1 MSSVT
6 QTDAS
11 RHWMVRLLS
20 PRGRSRRRGSAGLW
34 VIAGLLAL
42 IVLAVLLAPLIAPDN
57 PTATTQT
64 ILAPPSGSHLLGT
77 DQLGRDVFSRTLYG
91 GRSSLLAAVLAV
103 VMGTGV
109 GTVLGLIAG
118 YSDSIAEGL
127 IMRVMDVILGFPAL
141 LLALLVLA
149 VTGGGTF
156 PEAVAIAIS
165 FVPVFTRVVY
175 LSTLSLREE
184 GYVTAAKVGG
194 VGDATI
200 IRRHILPGVRSEVTV
215 IATSAFGWAIL
226 LGATLSFLGL
236 GAQPPTPDWGAD
248 LSAGQS
254 YLTTAW
260 WMSVAP
266 GVAITVTVLLV
277 NLLGDRLSSVV
288 RRTAPAVASE
298 AESSIPTLGTVSQ

>member
-1 MSSVT
+1 MSSLERPG
-6 QTDAS
+6 S
-11 RHWMVRLLS
+11 ERHWAVRMLY
-20 PRGRSRRRGSAGLW
+20 PRGRRRRGTTGMW

-42 IVLAVLLAPLIAPDN
+42 IVLAVLLASVISPYN
-57 PTATTQT
+57 PTATSQAV
-64 ILAPPSGSHLLGT
+64 LVAPNGTHLLGT
-77 DQLGRDVFSRTLYG
+77 DQLGRDVLSRTLYG
-91 GRSSLLAAVLAV
+91 GRSSLLSAFLAV

-109 GTVLGLIAG
+109 GTTLGLISG
-118 YSDSIAEGL
+118 YSDSLAASL
-127 IMRVMDVILGFPAL
+127 IMRAMDIILGFPAL

-149 VTGGGTF
+149 ITGGGTF

-184 GYVTAAKVGG
+184 GYVTAAKVAG
-194 VGDATI
+194 VADVTI
-200 IRRHILPGVRSEVTV
+200 IRRHILPGVRSEVIV

-254 YLTTAW
+254 YLSTGW
-260 WMSVAP
+260 WISVAP
-266 GVAITVTVLLV
+266 GVAITLTVLLV
-277 NLLGDRLSSVV
+277 NLLGDRLASVV
-288 RRTAPAVASE
+288 RREAPVAAADAE
-298 AESSIPTLGTVSQ
+298 ASIPTLSAVGQ